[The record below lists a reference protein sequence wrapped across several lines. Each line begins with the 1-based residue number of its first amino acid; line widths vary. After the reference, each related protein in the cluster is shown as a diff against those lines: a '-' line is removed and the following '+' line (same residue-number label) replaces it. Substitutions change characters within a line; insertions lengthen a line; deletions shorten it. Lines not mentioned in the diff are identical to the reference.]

1 MSDPTIGPYPTQLGL
16 FPRFFASQP
25 ESLLLR
31 EKALSLS
38 GDSFEI
44 RNSDGE
50 LIFRVTSE
58 VSPLAGRTHISD
70 TDGNL
75 LFTIRKKFIALHSTF
90 YAEDPNGKVII
101 EVKGKFSSESRGIDG
116 GCFHPGLA
124 TNSPFFFMT
133 VGPRKSVCT
142 FRSQLG
148 TEESLVAA
156 GSFSDTRADIMHEA
170 TKLPVA
176 TIDREELTN
185 MRDILQTYIVTVAP
199 NVDMAII
206 IAMCMCLDE
215 RQG

>member
-101 EVKGKFSSESRGIDG
+101 EVKGKFSI
-116 GCFHPGLA
+116 
-124 TNSPFFFMT
+124 
-133 VGPRKSVCT
+133 GPRKSVCT